1 MVKTNRRIW
10 QLATQETSAKPAL
23 NQLNEK
29 TITSTSNNLEVAP
42 QVEEEKVKISA
53 NENDVKAVF
62 EIFDTESKEEKK
74 VKFADI

>member
-1 MVKTNRRIW
+1 M
-10 QLATQETSAKPAL
+10 
-23 NQLNEK
+23 
-29 TITSTSNNLEVAP
+29 AP

-74 VKFADI
+74 VKFADS